1 LAAGVL
7 LTAYSAVSLTPQL
20 LDDITSDRAEQR
32 GYAEGAFF
40 WGVMVY
46 FCGALIHRLLTAG
59 PTLPTF
65 EVGLAG
71 GLRAFALGWGL
82 GVTILSARVI
92 GDSLR
97 HFGEPPRNGSYL
109 ADVFFFVLTALII
122 STPGL
127 VTAVL
132 AKWLR

>member
-1 LAAGVL
+1 MGAGIL
-7 LTAYSAVSLTPQL
+7 LTAYSALTMTPQL
-20 LDDITSDRAEQR
+20 LDDITNDRAVER
-32 GYAEGAFF
+32 GYAESAFV

-46 FCGALIHRLLTAG
+46 FCRALIHRLTTIG

-65 EVGLAG
+65 EVGLAD
-71 GLRAFALGWGL
+71 GLRAFGLGWGL
-82 GVTILSARVI
+82 GVTVLSARVI
-92 GDSLR
+92 GESLR

-109 ADVFFFVLTALII
+109 ADAFFFVLTALII

-127 VTAVL
+127 VAAVL